1 MKRREL
7 SPPVHDRHPRTRRGT
22 RRGAERGAA
31 LVEFVLILPIFVL
44 VVFGTIEFASAY
56 NDASVVADA
65 ARAGGRIGST
75 APGTDY
81 TSTTSVNIVTTRVE
95 TVVKSLPA
103 GSAKELWVYEANNKG
118 FPGSAGNTGWGSCP
132 SGTCVKYLW
141 NNTTKVWDYASGSYL
156 ATNQNACGT
165 SPDELGIRV
174 VASHSM
180 LTKLFG
186 TSFQLDDKTVF
197 RFEPSANC

>member
-1 MKRREL
+1 MRRREL
-7 SPPVHDRHPRTRRGT
+7 SLAVHGRRRGS
-22 RRGAERGAA
+22 RNSERGAA

-44 VVFGTIEFASAY
+44 IVFGTIEFASAY
-56 NDASVVADA
+56 NDSSVVADA

-75 APGTDY
+75 APGTNY
-81 TSTTSVNIVTTRVE
+81 TSTTETNIITTRVE
-95 TVVKSLPA
+95 TAVKALPA

-118 FPGSAGNTGWGSCP
+118 FPGGSNNTGWATCP
-132 SGTCVKYLW
+132 NGTCIKYVW
-141 NNTTKVWDYASGSYL
+141 NNTTNTWNYLSGSYL

-174 VASHSM
+174 VATHSFV
-180 LTKLFG
+180 TKMFG

>member
-1 MKRREL
+1 MESRSPGIPVPSWRRA
-7 SPPVHDRHPRTRRGT
+7 TRARD
-22 RRGAERGAA
+22 ERGAA

-44 VVFGTIEFASAY
+44 IVFGTVEFAAAY
-56 NDASVVADA
+56 NDSSVVADA

-81 TSTTSVNIVTTRVE
+81 TSSTPINIVTTRVE
-95 TVVKSLPA
+95 TAVKSLPA

-118 FPGSAGNTGWGSCP
+118 FPGATNNTGWSTCP
-132 SGTCVKYLW
+132 NGTCVKYLW
-141 NNTTKVWDYASGSYL
+141 NNTTKQWDYWSGSYL
-156 ATNQNACGT
+156 ASNQNACGAT
-165 SPDELGIRV
+165 PDELGIRV
-174 VASHSM
+174 VATHTFV
-180 LTKLFG
+180 TKMFG

>member
-1 MKRREL
+1 MLRPELDVAGHERRRRR
-7 SPPVHDRHPRTRRGT
+7 RHGEE
-22 RRGAERGAA
+22 GAS

-44 VVFGTIEFASAY
+44 IVFGTIEFASAY
-56 NDASVVADA
+56 NDSAVVADA

-81 TSTTSVNIVTTRVE
+81 SSTTPTNMITTRVE

-118 FPGSAGNTGWGSCP
+118 YPGSAGNTGWGSCP
-132 SGTCVKYLW
+132 TGTCVKYLW
-141 NNTTKVWDYASGSYL
+141 NNITKVWDYASGSYL

-174 VASHSM
+174 VAS
-180 LTKLFG
+180 
-186 TSFQLDDKTVF
+186 
-197 RFEPSANC
+197 